1 MVGTGLLFF
10 GGNHSPLL
18 LPGSS
23 WVSAVSSWLLGAAL
37 DSLVLTSWAT
47 FGYLSPHYWMQEYTL
62 AHFNTENPLV
72 GTLPSVNE

>member
-10 GGNHSPLL
+10 WGNHSPLL

-23 WVSAVSSWLLGAAL
+23 WVSAVSSWLPGAAL